1 MKANST
7 GAFIIFAS
15 GRIDVAVIDCF
26 CGLGYLDL
34 IGYSTDAEVAVSQ
47 VLENEPQIVII
58 DSRDRMDVACR
69 VIGEVR
75 NLALVV
81 IVI

>member
-1 MKANST
+1 MKANIP
-7 GAFIIFAS
+7 GAFILFAS
-15 GRIDVAVIDCF
+15 GQIDVAVIDSLCS
-26 CGLGYLDL
+26 LGSLDL

-58 DSRDRMDVACR
+58 DSRNRMDVACR
-69 VIGEVR
+69 VIRELW